1 VRFFASQRRRVIIDR
16 MSRSRYAVYGAIA
29 SGGMATVHYGRMMG
43 DAGFTR
49 VVAIK
54 KLHAHFALDPDFS
67 AMLLDE
73 GRMAARIRH
82 PNVVATIDVV
92 HEVDDLFLVME
103 YVPGESLSRLVRAAN
118 EHAAPIPIGVAAAI
132 ITALL
137 HGLHAAHEATDEAG
151 LPLGIVHRD
160 VSPQNVLVGADG
172 VPRVVDFG
180 VAKARGRSQVT
191 REGQIKGKI
200 PYMAPEQLRGKDV
213 DARADVW
220 GSSVV
225 FWELLTGQRLFVGDS
240 EESSFGRVLHDKIR
254 APSSIR
260 ADVPEA
266 IDAVV
271 LRGLKRFADER
282 FASARDMARAIEAAA
297 PLATASEIGAWVE
310 SLVTSTLVKR
320 AADVTRI
327 EGEVPSRVITVT
339 DVTPVRAESSV
350 RARALWAG
358 GAVALLA
365 IGVFVGLRLG
375 RTSAAAPSPPNAVT
389 SSPIPADSSAPAS
402 IAPPPP
408 AQTESAAPS
417 ATPARTAA
425 TSAPRHGRPPARTPS
440 TSHDPRCY
448 TLDSGGIW
456 HIKPECL

>member
-1 VRFFASQRRRVIIDR
+1 
-16 MSRSRYAVYGAIA
+16 
-29 SGGMATVHYGRMMG
+29 
-43 DAGFTR
+43 
-49 VVAIK
+49 
-54 KLHAHFALDPDFS
+54 
-67 AMLLDE
+67 
-73 GRMAARIRH
+73 
-82 PNVVATIDVV
+82 
-92 HEVDDLFLVME
+92 
-103 YVPGESLSRLVRAAN
+103 
-118 EHAAPIPIGVAAAI
+118 
-132 ITALL
+132 
-137 HGLHAAHEATDEAG
+137 
-151 LPLGIVHRD
+151 
-160 VSPQNVLVGADG
+160 
-172 VPRVVDFG
+172 
-180 VAKARGRSQVT
+180 
-191 REGQIKGKI
+191 
-200 PYMAPEQLRGKDV
+200 
-213 DARADVW
+213 
-220 GSSVV
+220 
-225 FWELLTGQRLFVGDS
+225 
-240 EESSFGRVLHDKIR
+240 
-254 APSSIR
+254 
-260 ADVPEA
+260 
-266 IDAVV
+266 
-271 LRGLKRFADER
+271 
-282 FASARDMARAIEAAA
+282 
-297 PLATASEIGAWVE
+297 
-310 SLVTSTLVKR
+310 
-320 AADVTRI
+320 ADVTRI